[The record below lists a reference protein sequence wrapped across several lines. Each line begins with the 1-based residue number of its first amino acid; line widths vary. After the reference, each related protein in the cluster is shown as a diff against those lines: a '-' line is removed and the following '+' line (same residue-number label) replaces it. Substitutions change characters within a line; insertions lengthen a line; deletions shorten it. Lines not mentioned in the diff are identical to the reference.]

1 MNLTNYISS
10 FSSEVDNIDETVKEI
25 IEKNSGK
32 ILSTI
37 KLRLFRTGVA
47 GDGQKITPEYSPIT
61 VTRKKGKGQI
71 SSHVTL
77 RDTGEWYRSFYI
89 DFIDGEVVVES
100 NSSKTEDLTVKYG
113 DSILELTEQEVELIV
128 LSIIEPE
135 LFKVLNKIKQI
146 NIDL

>member
-1 MNLTNYISS
+1 MNLTSYISS
-10 FSSEVDNIDETVKEI
+10 FSNEIDNIDETVRDI
-25 IEKNSGK
+25 IERNSGK
-32 ILSTI
+32 ILSVI
-37 KLRLFRTGVA
+37 KLRMYQSGIA

-61 VTRKKGKGQI
+61 ITRKKGKGQI

-77 RDTGEWYRSFYI
+77 RNTGEWYKSFYI
-89 DFIDGEVVVES
+89 DFIDGEVIVKS
-100 NSSKTEDLTVKYG
+100 DSSKTEDLTAKYG

-135 LFKVLNKIKQI
+135 LFKVLNNIKQI